1 MNAKDIKK
9 IRLLLGLSQE
19 RLARELGVSFCT
31 VNRWEKGRTTPS
43 PMAVEKLKRFEA
55 WLGTNKFTDKRS
67 FERMDVKYPI
77 QVQILN
83 GATAEPMNGQFGSST
98 VDFSIGGLKFNTEQ
112 ALSTGDSLRIDIAF
126 AEDESPVEV
135 DSDIRW
141 TKMGNS
147 GREVGVS
154 FGEFKPGDLEKFRTA
169 LNMRPVIVS

>member
-1 MNAKDIKK
+1 MNSKDIKK

-77 QVQILN
+77 QVQILD
-83 GATAEPMNGQFGSST
+83 AISAEAVQQFDSST
-98 VDFSIGGLKFNTEQ
+98 VDFSIGGLKFKTDQ
-112 ALSTGDSLRIDIAF
+112 SLSTGDTLRIDIAF
-126 AEDESPVEV
+126 ADNESPVEV

-141 TKMGNS
+141 TKMGNGS
-147 GREVGVS
+147 REVGVS

-169 LNMRPVIVS
+169 LNMRPVVVN

>member
-77 QVQILN
+77 QIKVLD
-83 GATAEPMNGQFGSST
+83 GASSEAGNHQFESST

-112 ALSTGDSLRIDIAF
+112 TLAIGDALRIDIAF
-126 AEDESPVEV
+126 AENESPVEV

-141 TKMGNS
+141 TKAENGS
-147 GREVGVS
+147 REVGVS

-169 LNMRPVIVS
+169 LNMRPVVVN